1 MVNADLDVDQNGWF
15 NVLFLFRLMPT
26 KWYLFPLS
34 IFNIML
40 HRHKVDV
47 LTFSNYLFFLMILY
61 AHKIHCYIYRA
72 LRLENVSSF
81 AYTLGYTAM
90 VLEMVFLL
98 LFIRYLHFLI
108 SSSIWFLSTF
118 LLQQCKNEVCKRYHV
133 ITKYEIL
140 ASWRLYGNSFC
151 RWSYI
156 WRERKI

>member
-61 AHKIHCYIYRA
+61 NIKYIVIFIERY
-72 LRLENVSSF
+72 VSKTPRVSRIPRDIPLWF
-81 AYTLGYTAM
+81 WKW
-90 VLEMVFLL
+90 FLL